1 MIEEENVNKPNVST
15 FSNKKTTP
23 QKTVKRKTKRK
34 ASTKTKRKAPIKR
47 PFPKET
53 VLKALQIAE
62 KIKELNGGKPWP
74 SKEIAKAV
82 GIGSTSNKF
91 YYLTAAA
98 RDYGLT
104 VGSSKTEKIEIAKL
118 GKEILYAPDSQTEKN
133 KKTEAFLKIP
143 IFKTVLEHYKGSN
156 LPEMKYLGNT
166 LEKDF
171 KLATVYHEDF
181 SKLFR
186 ENCQELEITSGEQ
199 LGENVDS
206 SKKPTTLIVGD
217 PPKGSKFKLFVIMPF
232 SEKSDNR
239 PKGFFDE
246 VLRSLITPAGIDA
259 KFSVETANKQGSD
272 VIQSTIIN
280 DLLEADLVL
289 ADLTDH
295 NPNVLFELGVRMA
308 MDKPVVLIKAS
319 ETGRIFDIDNMLR
332 VYEYNSNLWQSTVET
347 DLEKL
352 TEHINGAWG
361 NRKSEQTYMK
371 ILKRGLQNS
380 K

>member
-1 MIEEENVNKPNVST
+1 MIDKENVTKST
-15 FSNKKTTP
+15 ETISPKKKTTY
-23 QKTVKRKTKRK
+23 KKKVKRKTKRK
-34 ASTKTKRKAPIKR
+34 AALKR

-53 VLKALQIAE
+53 VLKALKIAE
-62 KIKELNGGKPWP
+62 RIKKLNGGKPWD
-74 SKEIAKAV
+74 SKEVAKAV
-82 GIGSTSNKF
+82 DVGHSTNTF

-104 VGSSKTEKIEIAKL
+104 IGSSKTEKIEIAKL
-118 GKEILYAPDSQTEKN
+118 GKEILYAPDPQTEKN
-133 KKTEAFLKIP
+133 KKIEAFLKIP
-143 IFKTVLEHYKGSN
+143 IFKSVLDHYKASN

-166 LEKDF
+166 LENDF
-171 KLATVYHEDF
+171 KLAPEYHEDF

-186 ENCQELEITSGEQ
+186 ENCQELVITSGEQ
-199 LGENVDS
+199 LGGKVDS
-206 SKKPTTLIVGD
+206 TKKPTTLIVGE
-217 PPKGSKFKLFVIMPF
+217 PPKGSKSELKLFIIMPF

-246 VLRSLITPAGIDA
+246 VLRSLITPAGISA
-259 KFSVETANKQGSD
+259 NFSVATANKQGSD

-332 VYEYNSNLWQSTVET
+332 VYEYNANLWQSTVET
-347 DLEKL
+347 DLENL

-371 ILKRGLQNS
+371 ILKRGLPNS
-380 K
+380 

>member
-1 MIEEENVNKPNVST
+1 MTEEENVNKST
-15 FSNKKTTP
+15 ETISTEKKIAL
-23 QKTVKRKTKRK
+23 KKKVKSKP
-34 ASTKTKRKAPIKR
+34 KRKAPLKR

-53 VLKALQIAE
+53 VLKALKIAE
-62 KIKELNGGKPWP
+62 KIKELNGGKPWD
-74 SKEIAKAV
+74 SKEVAKAV
-82 GIGSTSNKF
+82 DIGFSTNKF
-91 YYLTAAA
+91 YYLTAAG

-104 VGSSKTEKIEIAKL
+104 VGSSKTEKLEIGKF
-118 GKEILYAPDSQTEKN
+118 GKEILYAPDPQTEKN
-133 KKTEAFLKIP
+133 KKIEAFLKIP
-143 IFKTVLEHYKGSN
+143 IFKLVLEHYKGSN

-171 KLATVYHEDF
+171 KLAPEYHEDF

-186 ENCQELEITSGEQ
+186 ANCQELGITGGEQ
-199 LGENVDS
+199 FGENDDS
-206 SKKPTTLIVGD
+206 SKKPTKLIVGE
-217 PPKGSKFKLFVIMPF
+217 PPKGSKSKLKLFVIMPF

-246 VLRSLITPAGIDA
+246 VLRSLITPAGIGA
-259 KFSVETANKQGSD
+259 NFSVETANKQGSD

-319 ETGRIFDIDNMLR
+319 ETGSIFDIDNMLR
-332 VYEYNSNLWQSTVET
+332 VYEYNANLWQSTVED
-347 DLEKL
+347 DLDNLKD
-352 TEHINGAWG
+352 HINGAWE
-361 NRKSEQTYMK
+361 NRKNEQTYMK
-371 ILKRGLQNS
+371 ILKRGAPDS
-380 K
+380 E